1 MTAPVPPIEV
11 LLVEDDPGDELM
23 TREAFEDNKIGNTL
37 HVVRDGEEALD
48 FLYRRGRYA
57 GAPTPDL
64 ILLDLNLPKY
74 DGRQVLE
81 RIKSDP
87 ELAHIPVVV
96 LTTSSAEEDI
106 LRSYKLHA
114 NAYVTKPV
122 DLDQFI
128 AAVRQIDEFFVT
140 VVRLPRH
147 RLPGSA

>member
-1 MTAPVPPIEV
+1 MTTPAATPIDV

-23 TREAFEDNKIGNTL
+23 TREAFEDNKIRNKL
-37 HVVRDGEEALD
+37 HVARDGEEALD
-48 FLYRRGRYA
+48 FLYQRGEYA
-57 GAPTPDL
+57 RVPRPDL

-81 RIKSDP
+81 KIKSDP
-87 ELAHIPVVV
+87 DLKDIPVVV
-96 LTTSSAEEDI
+96 LTTSAAEEDI

-128 AAVRQIDEFFVT
+128 AAVRQIDDFFVQ
-140 VVRLPRH
+140 VVRLPRRH
-147 RLPGSA
+147 A

>member
-1 MTAPVPPIEV
+1 MTTPDATPIDV

-23 TREAFEDNKIGNTL
+23 TREAFEDNKIGNNL

-48 FLYRRGRYA
+48 FLYRRGSHE
-57 GAPTPDL
+57 GAPRPDL

-81 RIKSDP
+81 QIKSDAD
-87 ELAHIPVVV
+87 LSDIPVVV

-128 AAVRQIDEFFVT
+128 AAVRQIDDFFVQ
-140 VVRLPRH
+140 VVRLPR
-147 RLPGSA
+147 RNA

>member
-1 MTAPVPPIEV
+1 MSASGQPIDV

-48 FLYRRGRYA
+48 FLYRRGA
-57 GAPTPDL
+57 HADAPRPDL

-81 RIKSDP
+81 KVKSD
-87 ELAHIPVVV
+87 EDLTDIPVVV
-96 LTTSSAEEDI
+96 LTTSAAEEDI
-106 LRSYKLHA
+106 LRSYRLHA

-128 AAVRQIDEFFVT
+128 RAVRQIDEFFVQ
-140 VVRLPRH
+140 VVRLPR
-147 RLPGSA
+147 R

>member
-1 MTAPVPPIEV
+1 MNSPVQPIEV

-23 TREAFEDNKIGNTL
+23 TREAFEDNKIRNTL
-37 HVVRDGEEALD
+37 HVVRDGQEALD
-48 FLYRRGRYA
+48 FLYRRGPHA
-57 GAPTPDL
+57 QAPRPDL

-81 RIKSDP
+81 QIKSDA
-87 ELAHIPVVV
+87 ELATIPVVV

-128 AAVRQIDEFFVT
+128 AAVRQIDDFFVT
-140 VVRLPRH
+140 VVRLPGRT
-147 RLPGSA
+147 

>member
-1 MTAPVPPIEV
+1 MTTPAATPIDV

-48 FLYRRGRYA
+48 FLYRRGDHTE
-57 GAPTPDL
+57 APRPDL

-87 ELAHIPVVV
+87 DLAHIPVVV
-96 LTTSSAEEDI
+96 LTTSAAEEDI

-128 AAVRQIDEFFVT
+128 AAVRQIDDFFVQ
-140 VVRLPRH
+140 VVRLPGRTM
-147 RLPGSA
+147 